1 MTNLLFSLILFPI
14 VAGVACYFLRLSAV
28 RTILV
33 AATAVVVTVAA
44 VALVGEAP
52 TTVLLGNVMG
62 LEWGAIVAVADF
74 ALLATVL
81 YFGIKYK
88 NMLVQMFT
96 GTQLVLL
103 GVFEFL
109 ILDHEAATAPITVD
123 NLTLIMVLV
132 ISVIGSLICLYALP
146 YMKKHEEH
154 QKLET
159 SKQPRFF
166 MFLVL
171 LIGVMNGLVLTNN
184 LLWLYLFF
192 EMTTFCSFVLIG
204 HDESVRSPINA
215 LRALW
220 MGSCGGLFLLAGIV
234 WMYLQTG
241 SLDIQTVIATANA
254 SPSMLFAVGLI
265 CIGGFVKA
273 AQMPF
278 QGWLL
283 GAMVAPTPV
292 SALLHSSTMV
302 KAGVY
307 IVLRFAPMYEGSF
320 LSYGIALCG
329 AFTFVA
335 CAALAI
341 GQSNGKRILAYSTVS
356 NLGLIIACAGINTPL
371 AMTAAIMLIIFHAV
385 SKALLFLCVGT
396 IEQEIGSKNIEDMR
410 GLFTRLPRTAT
421 ITIVG
426 ILSMLLPPF
435 GVLMSKWMALEA
447 ASSHLVVIILL
458 ALGSALTVVYW
469 ARWAGSLMG
478 SRPDGGPAEKQALLT
493 SSPLVLLCG
502 MALAFSFFAPAIYSG
517 WIAPMFTMAP
527 FTVHFGMLD
536 SAMGGFMVYP
546 LFILVGLATLYAFRK
561 AIKSPGV
568 SMSRPYMGGG
578 NLNETDFN
586 GPMDTAV
593 PFAAGNYYLGE
604 FFGENRLTFWV
615 NAAACAL
622 IVLMMGGAL

>member
-1 MTNLLFSLILFPI
+1 M
-14 VAGVACYFLRLSAV
+14 
-28 RTILV
+28 
-33 AATAVVVTVAA
+33 
-44 VALVGEAP
+44 
-52 TTVLLGNVMG
+52 
-62 LEWGAIVAVADF
+62 
-74 ALLATVL
+74 
-81 YFGIKYK
+81 
-88 NMLVQMFT
+88 
-96 GTQLVLL
+96 
-103 GVFEFL
+103 
-109 ILDHEAATAPITVD
+109 D
-123 NLTLIMVLV
+123 NLTVIMVLI

-146 YMKKHEEH
+146 YMKAHEEH
-154 QKLET
+154 QKLEM

-166 MFLVL
+166 LFLVL

-204 HDESVRSPINA
+204 HDENVRSPRNA

-220 MGSCGGLFLLAGIV
+220 MGSCGGLFLLGGIV
-234 WMYLQTG
+234 LLYLKTG
-241 SLDIQTVIATANA
+241 SLDIQTLIATTNA
-254 SPSMLFAVGLI
+254 SPAVLFAVGLI
-265 CIGGFVKA
+265 CVGGFVKA

-278 QGWLL
+278 QSWLL

-341 GQSNGKRILAYSTVS
+341 GQNNGKRILAYSTIS
-356 NLGLIIACAGINTPL
+356 NLGLIMACAGINTPL
-371 AMTAAIMLIIFHAV
+371 AITAAIMLIIFHAV

-421 ITIVG
+421 ITMIG

-469 ARWAGSLMG
+469 ARWPVRSWVPV
-478 SRPDGGPAEKQALLT
+478 RPGRPR
-493 SSPLVLLCG
+493 
-502 MALAFSFFAPAIYSG
+502 SG
-517 WIAPMFTMAP
+517 
-527 FTVHFGMLD
+527 
-536 SAMGGFMVYP
+536 
-546 LFILVGLATLYAFRK
+546 
-561 AIKSPGV
+561 
-568 SMSRPYMGGG
+568 
-578 NLNETDFN
+578 
-586 GPMDTAV
+586 
-593 PFAAGNYYLGE
+593 
-604 FFGENRLTFWV
+604 
-615 NAAACAL
+615 
-622 IVLMMGGAL
+622 